1 MSKVTQYM
9 PTPMTLSCFCQECR
23 GFDRGKTLSRHS
35 YELYGVIMHLGPNMA
50 GGHYIAYVKTTDN
63 LECYRTCVR
72 DIARKASS
80 LSSDS
85 GKSNNIKT
93 NNKIYSIFKSKGSS
107 SNNINDK
114 INDTKVI
121 AGNLSNARRICS
133 SLECCG
139 VKSKTAELLITGGS
153 EYIKDEHLSDGGM
166 MEESVWIACDDDNV
180 KILRGSEVEDLL
192 AKNSTSNATP
202 YLLFYSRRTE

>member
-9 PTPMTLSCFCQECR
+9 PTPMTLSCFCEECR
-23 GFDRGKTLSRHS
+23 CLDRGKSLGRHG

-63 LECYRTCVR
+63 LEHYRTCVR
-72 DIARKASS
+72 DKTRKASS

-85 GKSNNIKT
+85 GKSNNCKP
-93 NNKIYSIFKSKGSS
+93 NNILINFFKNKGNS

-114 INDTKVI
+114 INDTKIVT
-121 AGNLSNARRICS
+121 SNFSNPRKICR

-139 VKSKTAELLITGGS
+139 VKSKMADLLITGGS
-153 EYIKDEHLSDGGM
+153 EIIKDERLLDNGM

-180 KILRGSEVEDLL
+180 KVLRGSEVEDLL

>member
-9 PTPMTLSCFCQECR
+9 PTPMTLSCFCEECR
-23 GFDRGKTLSRHS
+23 SLERGKSLGRHC
-35 YELYGVIMHLGPNMA
+35 YDLYGVIMHLGPNMA

-72 DIARKASS
+72 DKARKASS
-80 LSSDS
+80 VSSDS
-85 GKSNNIKT
+85 GKSNNYKG
-93 NNKIYSIFKSKGSS
+93 NNILYNLFKNKGNS
-107 SNNINDK
+107 SNNISDRL
-114 INDTKVI
+114 NDTKI
-121 AGNLSNARRICS
+121 SASHNFSSPNKICR

-139 VKSKTAELLITGGS
+139 VKSKMADLLVTGGI
-153 EYIKDEHLSDGGM
+153 EVIKDEEDGLV
-166 MEESVWIACDDDNV
+166 EESIWIACDDDNV
-180 KILRGSEVEDLL
+180 KVLRGSEVEELL